1 MKFSELLMKTN
12 TIVIVNSSLYLSDKS
27 VLNDGLIR

>member
-12 TIVIVNSSLYLSDKS
+12 TTVIVNSSLYLSDKS